1 MNIDARSA
9 GPPSF
14 VRQPAIY
21 QPNPKELQHCLS
33 TRRLAIVPHGA
44 RSEQAGAGG
53 VTGVGE
59 GAEYT
64 FFQGGEGAEYTF
76 FQGGEDHR

>member
-1 MNIDARSA
+1 MAAGQASYTRHLNPFDA
-9 GPPSF
+9 SF
-14 VRQPAIY
+14 
-21 QPNPKELQHCLS
+21 
-33 TRRLAIVPHGA
+33 LAIVPHGA

-64 FFQGGEGAEYTF
+64 FFQGGE
-76 FQGGEDHR
+76 DHR

>member
-1 MNIDARSA
+1 MDLKIVDQTFV
-9 GPPSF
+9 GPTSIA
-14 VRQPAIY
+14 RQPAIF
-21 QPNPKELQHCLS
+21 QPNPKELQHRLS

-64 FFQGGEGAEYTF
+64 FFQGGE
-76 FQGGEDHR
+76 DHR